1 MWRGGL
7 MDVEG
12 RGEGCGERRVNDV
25 EGRGEGCGGERADG
39 CGGEG

>member
-7 MDVEG
+7 MDVE
-12 RGEGCGERRVNDV
+12 RRVNDV
-25 EGRGEGCGGERADG
+25 EGRVKDVEGRADG